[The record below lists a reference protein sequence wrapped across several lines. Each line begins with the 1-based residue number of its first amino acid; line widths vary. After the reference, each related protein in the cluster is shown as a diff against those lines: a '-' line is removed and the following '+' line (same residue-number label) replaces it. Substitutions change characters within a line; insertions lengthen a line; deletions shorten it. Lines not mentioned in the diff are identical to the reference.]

1 MVQFGL
7 RQNMLNET
15 SITVDG
21 NKNVMNE
28 AHTVVIDDF
37 HSGTNFTTCTLTR
50 NGYGSEQ
57 SSLGTF
63 MTLPNNKRISI
74 VIVDGKHHYTC
85 SGKYSSL
92 I

>member
-15 SITVDG
+15 STTVDG

-37 HSGTNFTTCTLTR
+37 HSGTNFTTSTLAR
-50 NGYGSEQ
+50 NEYGSEQ
-57 SSLGTF
+57 SSQSRDIHDITKQQEDL
-63 MTLPNNKRISI
+63 N
-74 VIVDGKHHYTC
+74 C
-85 SGKYSSL
+85 YSRW
-92 I
+92 